1 MDITRWSILKSDLI
15 IFFATEDG
23 EFLYSQ
29 QKQDLDLSDC
39 GSDHELL
46 IRKFRLNLKKVG
58 KNTRPLMYDLN
69 QSLMIIQWR

>member
-1 MDITRWSILKSDLI
+1 MQSEKEKKKKKRP
-15 IFFATEDG
+15 AAV
-23 EFLYSQ
+23 
-29 QKQDLDLSDC
+29 C